1 MNSVHKITCTWRFSC
16 QGIVLKP
23 FLIKTLIRLK
33 KCASVILSLTDF
45 YRHNCPIWFV
55 INLLSRRVCAVSAG
69 LQNKVAFSLPLGL
82 WPHSLNENFQKLIT
96 EKPSS
101 SHCHYGGRGD
111 GPADSLGSC
120 REQVSDTLSRSLA
133 LIVQKMWFVPQLHFL
148 GKVVFTV
155 GGVPV
160 AWIALLFNHPGTLVC
175 MCVYVYMCACSLAC
189 FQFVC
194 VCLSVCLKSFAHI
207 LFVLHQ

>member
-1 MNSVHKITCTWRFSC
+1 MRALFFPWQISTDTTVQYDSSSASF
-16 QGIVLKP
+16 Q
-23 FLIKTLIRLK
+23 K
-33 KCASVILSLTDF
+33 KA
-45 YRHNCPIWFV
+45 
-55 INLLSRRVCAVSAG
+55 CAVSAG

-82 WPHSLNENFQKLIT
+82 WPDSLNENFQKLIT

-120 REQVSDTLSRSLA
+120 REQVSDTLSRSPA

-160 AWIALLFNHPGTLVC
+160 AWIALLFNHPGTLAFVC
-175 MCVYVYMCACSLAC
+175 VLVCSPGCL
-189 FQFVC
+189 QYVC
-194 VCLSVCLKSFAHI
+194 VCLSKCVLKVICTYSVCPSSVNKICTMWLPIKSWQKRI
-207 LFVLHQ
+207 TET